1 MGGVEFSVF
10 FSVFFSAHRRV
21 SVQLKICSLNSPFCH
36 RPQIS
41 KKFCGGHF
49 WTHVDPP
56 KILSDRN
63 TRMGG
68 ENPLEKPPTET
79 HGEPLEI
86 SRIIENY
93 IVLLCILPISYVHQI
108 LFRDEKKL

>member
-1 MGGVEFSVF
+1 MADTFGRMWIHQKFSLTGIRGW
-10 FSVFFSAHRRV
+10 AE
-21 SVQLKICSLNSPFCH
+21 KTP
-36 RPQIS
+36 
-41 KKFCGGHF
+41 
-49 WTHVDPP
+49 W
-56 KILSDRN
+56 RN
-63 TRMGG
+63 
-68 ENPLEKPPTET
+68 PPTET

>member
-1 MGGVEFSVF
+1 MADTFGRMWI
-10 FSVFFSAHRRV
+10 H
-21 SVQLKICSLNSPFCH
+21 
-36 RPQIS
+36 
-41 KKFCGGHF
+41 
-49 WTHVDPP
+49 PP

-86 SRIIENY
+86 SLIIENY
-93 IVLLCILPISYVHQI
+93 IVLLKIILKII
-108 LFRDEKKL
+108 LYTNAKSN